1 VSDSTPHFTLRPDHP
16 IDLHLH
22 TRYSDGHWRPLDL
35 FDHLAAHGFRAVA
48 VTDHD
53 TLRHVDEM
61 RLLGTERGIAVLA
74 GVEVTTSWR
83 GIPAHLLCYVDHF
96 TGSALDT
103 LCQQTEQAQLGNTR
117 AVHAELLRRGYTFPR
132 QSELLAEHDGQPVR
146 PVDNATLLHAHGYT
160 SDLDAAL
167 AMIADTG
174 YRQITA
180 PLVDA
185 LTAAHADGAVAL
197 LAHPGRGGGE
207 ISRFDPDLLG
217 ALLDD
222 LPLDGVEVH
231 YPTHTP
237 EQTAAYAALVAGRD
251 LLTSAGSDS
260 HGPRQRLPIA
270 YPAHLAATLLARCG
284 ITLVPHP

>member
-1 VSDSTPHFTLRPDHP
+1 LSESTPNFTLRPDDA

-22 TRYSDGHWRPLDL
+22 TLYSDGHWRPVDL
-35 FDHLAAHGFRAVA
+35 FDHLAARGFRAAA

-61 RLLGTERGIAVLA
+61 RLLGMERGIAVLA

-83 GIPAHLLCYVDHF
+83 GITAHLLCYAAHF
-96 TGSALDT
+96 TGSALDA
-103 LCQQTEQAQLGNTR
+103 LCQQTEQAQLDNTR

-132 QSELLAEHDGQPVR
+132 KSEPLAEHDGQPVR
-146 PVDNATLLHAHGYT
+146 PVDNATLLHAHGYA
-160 SDLDAAL
+160 SGLDAAL
-167 AMIADTG
+167 AMIADAG
-174 YRQITA
+174 YRQISA
-180 PLVDA
+180 PLADA
-185 LTAAHADGAVAL
+185 LAAAHADGAVAL

-207 ISRFDPDLLG
+207 IHRFDPNLLG

-231 YPTHTP
+231 YPTHTS
-237 EQTAAYAALVAGRD
+237 EQTAAYVALVGHRG
-251 LLTSAGSDS
+251 LLSGAGSDS

-270 YPAHLAATLLARCG
+270 YPAHLAAALLAHCG
-284 ITLVPHP
+284 ITVVPHL